1 MGSLLMTF
9 LMLIHWVVGFVLLFP
24 MFIQNK
30 KIKLISYFAIAAVL
44 ASWIIFD
51 GCVIW
56 DIQKMIDPSFVISGD
71 TLGNKIGMSNK
82 KWAYINAI
90 LTYTNLIVLG
100 YQLDRLQEALTI
112 MIIYMSLNGEILTK
126 PFVKI
131 LSDPSD

>member
-1 MGSLLMTF
+1 MAF
-9 LMLIHWVVGFVLLFP
+9 LNLIHWIVGFVLLFP
-24 MFIQNK
+24 MFIPNK
-30 KIKLISYFAIAAVL
+30 NIKLVSYFAIAIVL

-71 TLGNKIGMSNK
+71 TTGSKVGISNK

-112 MIIYMSLNGEILTK
+112 MIIYMMLNGELLTK
-126 PFVKI
+126 PFIKI
-131 LSDPSD
+131 LSNPND

>member
-1 MGSLLMTF
+1 MTV
-9 LMLIHWVVGFVLLFP
+9 LNLIHWIVGFVLLFP
-24 MFIQNK
+24 MFIPNK
-30 KIKLISYFAIAAVL
+30 NIKLVSYFAIAIVL

-56 DIQKMIDPSFVISGD
+56 DIQKMIDPSFVISSD
-71 TLGNKIGMSNK
+71 TIGSKVGISNK

-112 MIIYMSLNGEILTK
+112 MIIYMMLNGEILTK
-126 PFVKI
+126 PFIKI
-131 LSDPSD
+131 LSNPND